1 MFLFCL
7 FIIYK
12 TSVVKLH
19 EGLLLPWLFRC
30 RNCSRSL
37 KPVLSPPAQV
47 LLSPLSHLTR
57 TSALLI
63 SLASSRKRYV
73 VCFVM
78 TLNEKKKIDV
88 FTFSYIYKKTRKSI
102 SSKTKNKEKM
112 NFEDSKR
119 R

>member
-19 EGLLLPWLFRC
+19 EGILLPWLFRC
-30 RNCSRSL
+30 RNCRRSL

-57 TSALLI
+57 TSAVLI
-63 SLASSRKRYV
+63 SLASSRKRYG
-73 VCFVM
+73 VCFAM
-78 TLNEKKKIDV
+78 TLNEKKKLDV
-88 FTFSYIYKKTRKSI
+88 FTFSYMYKKRENRFPRKRKTRK
-102 SSKTKNKEKM
+102 K
-112 NFEDSKR
+112 
-119 R
+119 